1 MLHWLVSYSLGISN
15 LFDKSYL
22 CPVLYSPKQRI
33 SFFTVLAATMMN
45 AESGRAAKCKSENS
59 TTTSTNA
66 DGKNPRITI

>member
-15 LFDKSYL
+15 LFDKNLY
-22 CPVLYSPKQRI
+22 PVLYSPKQRI

-59 TTTSTNA
+59 PTTSTNA